1 MKRIKINENI
11 IDYLGSI
18 DSIYFIGGSFVLF
31 CARIIFDFF
40 KVLLIT
46 NLVLL
51 TELKPNNLFK
61 INTISGDLEEI
72 DNLAKYNFR
81 ENKTFI
87 VLKTG
92 DDFIVED
99 YVWGNALCVRTNKVN
114 ILCELL

>member
-1 MKRIKINENI
+1 MKINENT
-11 IDYLGSI
+11 IDYFGSI
-18 DSIYFIGGSFVLF
+18 NSIYLIGGSPILF

-40 KVLLIT
+40 EVLLMT

-81 ENKTFI
+81 EGKTFI

-99 YVWGNALCVRTNKVN
+99 YVWGNVLCIRTNKVN